1 LTDEDDGE
9 GHVKV
14 TVPGT
19 VELTM
24 SMWLVRNRFWAQ
36 VVREWAGR
44 RRRRSRGWKS
54 RLILGLAE
62 GS

>member
-1 LTDEDDGE
+1 
-9 GHVKV
+9 VKV